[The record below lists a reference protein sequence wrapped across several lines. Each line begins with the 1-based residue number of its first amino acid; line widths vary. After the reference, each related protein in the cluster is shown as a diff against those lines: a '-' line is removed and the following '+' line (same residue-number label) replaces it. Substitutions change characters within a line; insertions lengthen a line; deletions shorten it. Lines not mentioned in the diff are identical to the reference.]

1 MGKGPECALSDRCDM
16 QIETLLALR
25 PYHARRLC
33 RGACS
38 DIAKSTKFEPLSS
51 RDAAESYDPNI
62 NASNRHQVAV
72 PRSLCPR
79 LASTTSASPALF
91 RMDMNHGS
99 PTATSSGAM
108 SSSTGAAG
116 GSMSMGGGCKISM
129 LWNWFV
135 FDIGSDHAEAETPR
149 WAPRPLGTLSAP
161 ASSRRTG
168 RSKAP

>member
-1 MGKGPECALSDRCDM
+1 MPCRIDVICKSRLFWRCGHTTRDACVVAPVL
-16 QIETLLALR
+16 TSPNLR
-25 PYHARRLC
+25 
-33 RGACS
+33 S
-38 DIAKSTKFEPLSS
+38 SSPLSS

-168 RSKAP
+168 RSKAS